1 MWSSWWLVVLSLL
14 AGVRGEEEVG
24 EGEGSYRIEG
34 KITPPDVRSH
44 TWFTEVT
51 IVTDGGKR
59 RAFLRDDNSFVF
71 QARTGKKSVGSRF
84 EPAARLFI
92 VLIS

>member
-1 MWSSWWLVVLSLL
+1 MWSSWWLVAVVMSLL

-71 QARTGKKSVGSRF
+71 QARDRQIKRGFKN
-84 EPAARLFI
+84 
-92 VLIS
+92 

>member
-1 MWSSWWLVVLSLL
+1 MWSSWRLVVVVVVSLL

-71 QARTGKKSVGSRF
+71 QAR
-84 EPAARLFI
+84 EPYKQLVQDLNLLEFLL
-92 VLIS
+92 V

>member
-1 MWSSWWLVVLSLL
+1 MRLVVVVVSLL

-71 QARTGKKSVGSRF
+71 QARDRQINRGFK
-84 EPAARLFI
+84 I
-92 VLIS
+92 

>member
-1 MWSSWWLVVLSLL
+1 MVMVVSLL

-71 QARTGKKSVGSRF
+71 QARGRQTNRGFKS
-84 EPAARLFI
+84 
-92 VLIS
+92 